1 MMAKYGDGFNRP
13 VWARPVFIIGFT
25 LLVFWLAMSM
35 KRHHFFDGSR
45 FYNNRNVGTHP

>member
-1 MMAKYGDGFNRP
+1 MPKYGDGFNRP

-25 LLVFWLAMSM
+25 LLVLWLAMSM

-45 FYNNRNVGTHP
+45 FLNNRNVGSHQ